1 MEEQIISLE
10 TAKLAKEKIGF
21 NEYCVMS
28 YQNGE
33 LTLSNCNITAKEES
47 TLIEYYAPSQSLLQK
62 YLRELPTNKK
72 QLVYVENSC
81 GQWNWVVENVMGY
94 IESNFDD
101 DIERSYEEVLELGL
115 QAALN
120 LIK

>member
-101 DIERSYEEVLELGL
+101 DIERSFEEVLELGL

>member
-1 MEEQIISLE
+1 MEEQLISLK
-10 TAKLAKEKIGF
+10 TAVLAKEKIGF
-21 NEYCVMS
+21 NEYCVMA

-33 LTLSNCNITAKEES
+33 LTLSSCNITANGES
-47 TLIEYYAPSQSLLQK
+47 ELIEYYAPTQSLLQK

-81 GQWNWVVENVMGY
+81 GQWNWVVENAMGY

-101 DIERSYEEVLELGL
+101 EIERSYEAVLELGL